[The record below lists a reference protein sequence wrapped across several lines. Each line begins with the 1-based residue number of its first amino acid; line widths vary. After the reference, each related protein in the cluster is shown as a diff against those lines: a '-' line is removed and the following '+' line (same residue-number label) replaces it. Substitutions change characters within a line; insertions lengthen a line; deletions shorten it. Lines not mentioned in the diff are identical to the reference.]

1 MHVQMIGHKK
11 RDNVES
17 FFVRCACGEEIIE
30 FVKDESEELDL
41 YINTHCWYNRKV
53 GMSSGFTFNGFSG
66 LETFTTYLS
75 SFVHDDA
82 VPGQST
88 QIPDKTNDK
97 KHQYYLDLD
106 TDEYFFIFGLY
117 NMGRKKGSNCV
128 WEVIID
134 KRNAEEL
141 LEELSRWMPMKKD

>member
-30 FVKDESEELDL
+30 IVKDESEELDL

-53 GMSSGFTFNGFSG
+53 GMFSSFTFNGFSS
-66 LETFTTYLS
+66 LETFITYLS

-82 VPGQST
+82 VPGQ
-88 QIPDKTNDK
+88 
-97 KHQYYLDLD
+97 
-106 TDEYFFIFGLY
+106 
-117 NMGRKKGSNCV
+117 
-128 WEVIID
+128 
-134 KRNAEEL
+134 
-141 LEELSRWMPMKKD
+141 